1 MIKNLRDLL
10 AANHQLSMQEQRELL
25 EKTFTNWAGNLAQV
39 DDVTLI
45 GVRV

>member
-1 MIKNLRDLL
+1 METQKQKLNNVFD
-10 AANHQLSMQEQRELL
+10 
-25 EKTFTNWAGNLAQV
+25 NWKGNIEQV